1 LHRGGAL
8 VLNLVAISL
17 VVALA
22 VTCVAGAL
30 AQNRRAGATLRGQQ
44 ERVLRVAAAIGVP
57 PAVIDAGR
65 ENYATT
71 CTACHGANGEARP
84 GLGKDI
90 AHSEF
95 VRSSSDTAL
104 LGFLKM
110 GRSTWDPLNTTGIEM
125 PAKGG
130 NPMLTDD
137 DLRELVAYMRY
148 LQVTASGPA
157 R

>member
-1 LHRGGAL
+1 
-8 VLNLVAISL
+8 
-17 VVALA
+17 
-22 VTCVAGAL
+22 
-30 AQNRRAGATLRGQQ
+30 
-44 ERVLRVAAAIGVP
+44 
-57 PAVIDAGR
+57 
-65 ENYATT
+65 
-71 CTACHGANGEARP
+71 
-84 GLGKDI
+84 
-90 AHSEF
+90 
-95 VRSSSDTAL
+95 
-104 LGFLKM
+104 M